1 MKNLEIFDLNTE
13 KSPFKK
19 NKIIK
24 KILVMIFNQEQLNL
38 YLKTNLML
46 KTAIIKLEFINVII

>member
-1 MKNLEIFDLNTE
+1 MKNLEIFELNTE

-19 NKIIK
+19 NIIIK

-38 YLKTNLML
+38 YLKT
-46 KTAIIKLEFINVII
+46 